1 MQMLEPVVAMSR
13 LKSQLESRKC
23 LSRGAACDVV
33 DAGKA
38 PLSKRLKRSSF
49 SSSSLSTLSSPTNP
63 ESNREVSFLSDVYG
77 DVIPHKCI

>member
-1 MQMLEPVVAMSR
+1 MQMLEPVVAMSG

-23 LSRGAACDVV
+23 LSRGAACDV

-38 PLSKRLKRSSF
+38 LLSKRLKRSSF

-63 ESNREVSFLSDVYG
+63 ESNREVSFLSDLYG
-77 DVIPHKCI
+77 DVIPHKLS